1 VRAPKLGEDEL
12 GTLTDAFNQ
21 MLGRIE
27 DQDRELRRHA
37 TDLEQRVEARTHELS
52 ERNETLRRNAA
63 ELLAAN
69 QELDAFAYS
78 VSHDLRAPLRSI
90 DGFSQILLE
99 DYGAQLDEAG
109 QDSLRRV
116 RTASQR
122 MATLIDDLLKL
133 ARVTRVEMRTERVDL
148 SAMAQD
154 IVAELQ
160 RADSAREVECT
171 IATGLEARA
180 DAPLV
185 RVVLENL
192 LRNSWKYTAKQ
203 PRPRVE
209 FGSTEANGGRA
220 FMVRDNGAG
229 FDMKYMDKLFGVF
242 QRLHS
247 AAEFEGT
254 GVGLATVRRII
265 TRHGG
270 RIWAEGAVDQGA
282 TFYFTL

>member
-1 VRAPKLGEDEL
+1 
-12 GTLTDAFNQ
+12 
-21 MLGRIE
+21 
-27 DQDRELRRHA
+27 
-37 TDLEQRVEARTHELS
+37 
-52 ERNETLRRNAA
+52 
-63 ELLAAN
+63 
-69 QELDAFAYS
+69 
-78 VSHDLRAPLRSI
+78 
-90 DGFSQILLE
+90 
-99 DYGAQLDEAG
+99 
-109 QDSLRRV
+109 
-116 RTASQR
+116 
-122 MATLIDDLLKL
+122 
-133 ARVTRVEMRTERVDL
+133 
-148 SAMAQD
+148 
-154 IVAELQ
+154 
-160 RADSAREVECT
+160 
-171 IATGLEARA
+171 
-180 DAPLV
+180 V

-265 TRHGG
+265 ARHGG